1 MGFLSAKRVSAGVD
15 PSGRDDGSGRGAP
28 AAALLDALDALGG
41 AKQLDRIARPL
52 RKAIRALPLGPYRAV
67 LQGRP
72 LGHPLHPV
80 LVQVPIGAWTS
91 AAVLDLVPGGGRNA
105 RLLVG
110 LGVVSAVPAAWAGWV
125 DWAEQPERQLR
136 TGLVHAASNG
146 VAIGL
151 YAGSWVVRGR
161 GKPVVGRL
169 LAFAGLGVAGV
180 GGMIGGHLAFRQA
193 AGSNKTEPVD
203 HLVAPG
209 WHPVGSASEFTEGQ
223 GVRRMLGEV
232 PLLVVREPHGEFHV
246 LVDRCS
252 HMAGPLSQ
260 GKVADGCVEC
270 PWHGSA
276 FRLTDGQ
283 NIAGPATAPQPV
295 FETRLTETGTLEVR
309 LPDAV

>member
-1 MGFLSAKRVSAGVD
+1 MLK
-15 PSGRDDGSGRGAP
+15 
-28 AAALLDALDALGG
+28 ALDSLGG
-41 AKQLDRIARPL
+41 LKQLDRVVEPL
-52 RKAIRALPLGPYRAV
+52 QKAVRAAPLGRYRAV

-72 LGHPLHPV
+72 IGHPLHPV

-91 AAVLDLVPGGGRNA
+91 AAVLDLLPGAGRNA

-110 LGVVSAVPAAWAGWV
+110 MGVVSAVPAAWAGWV

-136 TGLVHAASNG
+136 TGVVHAASNG

-161 GKPVVGRL
+161 GKPVLGRL
-169 LAFAGLGVAGV
+169 LGFAGLTVASV

-193 AGSNKTEPVD
+193 VGANKTEPVD
-203 HLVAPG
+203 HLVEPG
-209 WHPVGSASEFTEGQ
+209 WHPLGGAAEFAEGQ
-223 GVRRMLGEV
+223 AARRMLGDV
-232 PLLVVREPHGEFHV
+232 ALLVVREADGGFHV

-270 PWHGSA
+270 PWHGSL

-283 NIAGPATAPQPV
+283 NVGGPATAPQPV
-295 FETRLTETGTLEVR
+295 FDTRLTGDGVLEVR
-309 LPDAV
+309 FPDAV

>member
-1 MGFLSAKRVSAGVD
+1 MGNQSAKWVTPGVD
-15 PSGRDDGSGRGAP
+15 SPGRDDAVAGGAP
-28 AAALLDALDALGG
+28 AQALLKALDALGG
-41 AKQLDRIARPL
+41 AKQLDRITGPL
-52 RKAIRALPLGPYRAV
+52 QKAIRALPLGPYRAI

-72 LGHPLHPV
+72 IGHPLHPV

-105 RLLVG
+105 RLLIG
-110 LGVVSAVPAAWAGWV
+110 MGVVSAVPAAWAGWV

-136 TGLVHAASNG
+136 TGVVHAASNG

-151 YAGSWVVRGR
+151 YAGSWAVRGR
-161 GKPVVGRL
+161 GRPVLGRL
-169 LAFAGLGVAGV
+169 LAFAGLGVASV

-193 AGSNKTEPVD
+193 VGSNKTEPVD
-203 HLVAPG
+203 HLVEPG
-209 WHPVGSASEFTEGQ
+209 WHPVGSPSEFPEGQ

-232 PLLVVREPHGEFHV
+232 PLLVVREPHGEFRV

-270 PWHGSA
+270 PWHGSV

-283 NIAGPATAPQPV
+283 NVGGPATAPQPV
-295 FETRLTETGTLEVR
+295 FETRLTEDGVLEVR